1 MEKISFIFRLKLN
14 QGPGNVLM
22 SFADA
27 DSDSDNETPETNQG
41 RSEFLQQ
48 VLADHPSWIKTATV
62 ITKDGV
68 SLRLLHIASSSTVI
82 SYDEKTTEKFYL
94 PLTSPIVRNAQWMNG
109 TDK

>member
-1 MEKISFIFRLKLN
+1 
-14 QGPGNVLM
+14 M

-27 DSDSDNETPETNQG
+27 DSDSDNETPETNRG

-62 ITKDGV
+62 ITNDGV
-68 SLRLLHIASSSTVI
+68 SLRLLHIASSTTVI

-94 PLTSPIVRNAQWMNG
+94 PLTSPIVRNAQWVTSENAIRS
-109 TDK
+109 TDLR